1 MSWHVAT
8 TSVLAID
15 NTFRSAFEPRSDLP
29 STFVLEAVDV
39 LYLKR
44 NGQSRCMEELKRAKR
59 LPVIRLETRQP
70 YHQGG
75 GFDKEVG

>member
-15 NTFRSAFEPRSDLP
+15 NTFRSAFEPRRDLP
-29 STFVLEAVDV
+29 STFVLEAFVF
-39 LYLKR
+39 LYHKR